1 MPDIN
6 ELKKIREE
14 KLNRLIEDG
23 VNVTPEKYGT
33 TNTIKETM
41 TLKDGTK
48 NVSSA
53 IRSMARDHS
62 KMNDGIRIKTAGD
75 K

>member
-1 MPDIN
+1 MLDN
-6 ELKKIREE
+6 ET
-14 KLNRLIEDG
+14 IEILEDYSM
-23 VNVTPEKYGT
+23 E
-33 TNTIKETM
+33 
-41 TLKDGTK
+41 KDGTK

>member
-1 MPDIN
+1 MKM
-6 ELKKIREE
+6 KKIRKNLLLDDET
-14 KLNRLIEDG
+14 IEILEDYSM
-23 VNVTPEKYGT
+23 E
-33 TNTIKETM
+33 
-41 TLKDGTK
+41 KDGTK

-62 KMNDGIRIKTAGD
+62 KMLNGIRIKTVGD

>member
-1 MPDIN
+1 M
-6 ELKKIREE
+6 E
-14 KLNRLIEDG
+14 
-23 VNVTPEKYGT
+23 
-33 TNTIKETM
+33 
-41 TLKDGTK
+41 KDGTK

-62 KMNDGIRIKTAGD
+62 KMLNGIRIKTAGD

>member
-1 MPDIN
+1 MKI
-6 ELKKIREE
+6 KKIRKNLLLDNET
-14 KLNRLIEDG
+14 IEILEDYIM
-23 VNVTPEKYGT
+23 E
-33 TNTIKETM
+33 
-41 TLKDGTK
+41 KDGTK

-62 KMNDGIRIKTAGD
+62 KILNGIRIKTVGD

>member
-1 MPDIN
+1 MKI
-6 ELKKIREE
+6 KKIRKNLLLDNET
-14 KLNRLIEDG
+14 IEILEDYSM
-23 VNVTPEKYGT
+23 E
-33 TNTIKETM
+33 
-41 TLKDGTK
+41 KDGTK

-62 KMNDGIRIKTAGD
+62 KMLNGIRIKTVGD